1 MVRRKVHSVQGVPV
15 GIVGDVWFC
24 SSGFKDY
31 NVKSNEI
38 KKKSI
43 SFRSDDEVWRGDVG

>member
-1 MVRRKVHSVQGVPV
+1 MHSVQGVPV

-24 SSGFKDY
+24 SSGFKNY
-31 NVKSNEI
+31 NVNSNEI
-38 KKKSI
+38 KKNM